1 MSDVVYQPDRVLDIA
16 MEIGVN
22 LLKCGAEISRVENT
36 ISYICK
42 AYGATD
48 IDVFAIPTLIVATI
62 VINGN
67 AYTSKVKRNYTVSTD
82 LYRLEKFNKLSR
94 FICSERPS
102 LESVKEKAKEIE
114 EMKDYIKTHMAK
126 HKVPKYIDFVE
137 QFPMNAAGKILKFKM
152 REDAAKKLGIEQID
166 GIVTK
171 E

>member
-82 LYRLEKFNKLSR
+82 LYRLEKFNK
-94 FICSERPS
+94 IY
-102 LESVKEKAKEIE
+102 V
-114 EMKDYIKTHMAK
+114 
-126 HKVPKYIDFVE
+126 
-137 QFPMNAAGKILKFKM
+137 
-152 REDAAKKLGIEQID
+152 
-166 GIVTK
+166 
-171 E
+171 

>member
-67 AYTSKVKRNYTVSTD
+67 AYTSKVKRN
-82 LYRLEKFNKLSR
+82 
-94 FICSERPS
+94 
-102 LESVKEKAKEIE
+102 
-114 EMKDYIKTHMAK
+114 
-126 HKVPKYIDFVE
+126 
-137 QFPMNAAGKILKFKM
+137 
-152 REDAAKKLGIEQID
+152 
-166 GIVTK
+166 
-171 E
+171 